1 MEVLMKK
8 WTLYGMLCAVVM
20 VAAAGAAEAQP
31 LRIAGS
37 GGMIPLVT
45 ELAKAYMTEHRD
57 VMIEVNQKSI
67 ESTGGIMGAAEGK
80 LDIGMSARYL
90 KEDEK
95 GLGLQVYEI
104 ARVAT
109 VVGVNR
115 GVALSDIT
123 SDALCRIYEGKTVN
137 WKDLGGPN
145 ENILALTRPDR
156 DATKDSVRKN
166 IPCFRDLRE
175 TASVVIVATAP
186 EMAKILAARG
196 NAVGFTDS
204 VAVDDS
210 AGSIHAVKLDGVAP
224 VPDNVRSG
232 KYRVIKNFLL
242 LTKGQPAGA
251 VKGFIDFV
259 RGPKGAKIIEAN
271 KAVAMP

>member
-1 MEVLMKK
+1 MKK
-8 WTLYGMLCAVVM
+8 GMACGMVLAVIVVM
-20 VAAAGAAEAQP
+20 AAGTAAAQP
-31 LRIAGS
+31 IKIAGS

-45 ELAKAYMTEHRD
+45 ELAKAYMAENRD
-57 VMIEVNQKSI
+57 VTIEVNQKSI
-67 ESTGGIMGAAEGK
+67 ESTGGIMGSAEGR

-95 GLGLQVYEI
+95 SLGLQVVEI

-109 VVGVNR
+109 VVGVGR
-115 GVALSDIT
+115 GVALSDIS
-123 SDALCRIYEGKTVN
+123 SDTLCRVYEGKILN
-137 WKDLGGPN
+137 WKELGGPD
-145 ENILALTRPDR
+145 ENILSLTRPDR

-186 EMAKILAARG
+186 EMAKILSARS
-196 NAVGFTDS
+196 NAIGFTDS

-210 AGSIHAVKLDGVAP
+210 AGAIHAVKLDGVAP

-242 LTKGQPAGA
+242 LTKGQPAGP